1 MPPPTKR
8 TKRRRLET
16 PSLTSLTASFASF
29 EAPLWHF
36 LVPEVEQYC
45 LIIPKCVDT
54 RYTVQLMN
62 PHTIRVTSTTTLN
75 NQALEQMASLLQ
87 NHPATLK
94 TRVLPQTKTVD
105 INVEYE
111 LNDTTEDAVQEY
123 NGVILVLY
131 PLKRKIVINK

>member
-1 MPPPTKR
+1 
-8 TKRRRLET
+8 
-16 PSLTSLTASFASF
+16 
-29 EAPLWHF
+29 
-36 LVPEVEQYC
+36 
-45 LIIPKCVDT
+45 
-54 RYTVQLMN
+54 
-62 PHTIRVTSTTTLN
+62 
-75 NQALEQMASLLQ
+75 MASLLQ

-94 TRVLPQTKTVD
+94 TSVLPQTKTVD